1 MSMYFIGSVVILG
14 AFLFIPVSRLIWVF
28 SIRRLE
34 KKLQRKATNE
44 EIRFQHKR
52 ANVLTVPIVGIFSYF
67 FCLGIGLNPNA
78 ISF

>member
-34 KKLQRKATNE
+34 KKLQRKATN
-44 EIRFQHKR
+44 
-52 ANVLTVPIVGIFSYF
+52 
-67 FCLGIGLNPNA
+67 
-78 ISF
+78 